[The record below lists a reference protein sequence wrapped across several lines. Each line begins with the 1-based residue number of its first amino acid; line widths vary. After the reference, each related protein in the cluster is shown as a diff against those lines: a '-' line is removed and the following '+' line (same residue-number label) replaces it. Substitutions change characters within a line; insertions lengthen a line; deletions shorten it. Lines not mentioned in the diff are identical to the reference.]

1 MLSLDSGHI
10 PWADPLFQNRGFE
23 AKKARGFPWL
33 FRGLGLGGPSETI
46 GRPDRTS
53 PPLEVIVF
61 FLDNSEKRN
70 ICWPALKLFMV
81 LVHVILMAT
90 ECPSWSSFVLGLSIC
105 RNLRLFFE
113 STNRALLCTLV
124 FHPLL
129 FASASTRKP
138 SRLPHEYT
146 CVIQLLSSC
155 RNSPNSIHS
164 NQKLHSASPC
174 PNLPPNLQISF
185 SAWPQVGP
193 SLFTPRGAFHAR
205 GSGPL
210 SDAGGLQRGPRDFA
224 SGLFAERSRLAHC
237 VGLGGTRSR
246 APWC

>member
-1 MLSLDSGHI
+1 
-10 PWADPLFQNRGFE
+10 
-23 AKKARGFPWL
+23 
-33 FRGLGLGGPSETI
+33 
-46 GRPDRTS
+46 
-53 PPLEVIVF
+53 
-61 FLDNSEKRN
+61 
-70 ICWPALKLFMV
+70 MV

-205 GSGPL
+205 GERSSFGRRRSPTRSERLRFWSLRGAFEAGPL
-210 SDAGGLQRGPRDFA
+210 RWTGGAQGLGHRGADGTHQRSRIEWFFGGLRLETNLA
-224 SGLFAERSRLAHC
+224 SN
-237 VGLGGTRSR
+237 
-246 APWC
+246 